1 MLLLMNLDTLGA
13 ISNVQHI
20 ENTQQAISEIIRD
33 AWLTVTSTD
42 RNGVTNITPIIVNRP
57 GKDVYIAPFNQLQK
71 QVQAM
76 CQPVAI
82 AKTGT
87 G

>member
-33 AWLTVTSTD
+33 AWLTVTGTD
-42 RNGVTNITPIIVNRP
+42 HEHNADYR
-57 GKDVYIAPFNQLQK
+57 
-71 QVQAM
+71 
-76 CQPVAI
+76 
-82 AKTGT
+82 
-87 G
+87 